1 MRTVYLVTY
10 DISDQARLRTVF
22 KLMSRHGEH
31 LQLSVF
37 RCVLNQRER
46 IRLEAELAEVIHH
59 REDQVLFVSLGPEE
73 GRGDEAIRS
82 IGRAFEVLERT
93 AVVI

>member
-10 DISDQARLRTVF
+10 DISDPVRLRNVF
-22 KLMSRHGEH
+22 KLMSRHGDH

-37 RCVLNQRER
+37 RCHLNDRER
-46 IRLEAELAEVIHH
+46 IRLEVELSEIIHH
-59 REDQVLFVSLGPEE
+59 RQDQVLFVDLGPEE
-73 GRGDEAIRS
+73 GRGEEVIHS
-82 IGRAFEVLERT
+82 IGRALEPRERS